1 MSSSSFF
8 NSNWK
13 SLTSDLLEG
22 SEFKTNNKHTV
33 IVVTNSELTRKVTM
47 NVESKGLSD
56 VCKFLLVL
64 VDLHNILFIVRTQLR
79 NANLSKYQP

>member
-1 MSSSSFF
+1 MSSSFF

-13 SLTSDLLEG
+13 SLTSDLSEG
-22 SEFKTNNKHTV
+22 CEFKTNNKPTV
-33 IVVTNSELTRKVTM
+33 AAVTSSELTRNVTM
-47 NVESKGLSD
+47 DVEGKGLSD

-64 VDLHNILFIVRTQLR
+64 VNLHNILFIVRTQLR